1 MSRVESPLK
10 EQYKLLH
17 HSPRLYAKA
26 IRNLL
31 KAKLSNNMFH
41 EEEALKKLSTLI
53 GDSNVLANLLGRRRA
68 LLEFEQY
75 KKRDQPYRR
84 AFLFAEG
91 EQQPVIPTV
100 TYETAVFDLLSRPVY
115 GDQLK
120 LGWME
125 AQRLY
130 VGAHSFALAKTTNAV
145 LTRKVQDLIVKSMK
159 AGRDIIDASQMMA
172 ALSEFTEAYA
182 ETVYRTNL
190 TQSYVEG
197 RFQEANDPEIAEVIG
212 GMMYSALL
220 DPVTRPNHKAA
231 EGLIAG
237 TNDPIWKKLK
247 PPLGFNCRCT
257 VVMMDKFTLDEYG
270 LISPGGEVSR
280 GWKLSSGAV
289 TKEPPPGFF
298 LAGPD
303 AKFLAG

>member
-1 MSRVESPLK
+1 MKLESALK

-26 IRNLL
+26 VRELL
-31 KAKLSNNMFH
+31 RAKMSNNMFR
-41 EEEALKKLSTLI
+41 EEEALKKLATLI

-68 LLEFEQY
+68 LLEFEQF
-75 KKRDQPYRR
+75 KKRDQPHRR
-84 AFLFAEG
+84 TALFAEG
-91 EQQPVIPTV
+91 QQQPVIPTV
-100 TYETAVFDLLSRPVY
+100 TYEMAVQDLISRPVY
-115 GDQLK
+115 GDKLK

-125 AQRLY
+125 AQKLY
-130 VGAHSFALAKTTNAV
+130 TGEHAFALAKTTDAI
-145 LTRKVQDLIVKSMK
+145 LTKKIQELIVKSMEE
-159 AGRDIIDASQMMA
+159 GEDMIDASQA
-172 ALSEFTEAYA
+172 VAELGDFTEAYA
-182 ETVYRTNL
+182 ETIYRTNL
-190 TQSYVEG
+190 TQSYVSG
-197 RFQEANDPEIAEVIG
+197 RFEEANDPEIAEVIG
-212 GMMYSALL
+212 GMMFSALL
-220 DPVTRPNHKAA
+220 DPVTRPNHRAA

-237 TNDPIWKKLK
+237 TNDPIWNKLK

-289 TKEPPPGFF
+289 TKVAPAEFA

-303 AKFLAG
+303 ARFIAG